1 MDWKTARAASAAV
14 AGLAI
19 AGTALAE
26 EVMVIARQ
34 DAWTVYLRE
43 AGGTRLCFA
52 AAQPRQSEPATA
64 KRDPIYFYV
73 SSWPRDGVR
82 SEVSIKLG
90 YALKKGSTVTVAVGQ
105 AAFKLTT
112 KDDRAFPSEE
122 DERRLIEVLRKGGT
136 MTVSGVSERGT
147 QTKDTYP
154 LTGAVAAL
162 DTIARGCS

>member
-1 MDWKTARAASAAV
+1 
-14 AGLAI
+14 
-19 AGTALAE
+19 
-26 EVMVIARQ
+26 MVIAKQ

-43 AGGTRLCFA
+43 ANGARLCFA

-73 SSWPRDGVR
+73 STWPRDGVK
-82 SEVSIKLG
+82 SEVSVKLG
-90 YALKKGSTVTVAVGQ
+90 YALKKGSTVTVAVGP
-105 AAFKLTT
+105 ASFKLTT
-112 KDDRAFPSEE
+112 KDDRAFLSDDG
-122 DERRLIEVLRKGGT
+122 DERRLIDVLRKGGT

-154 LTGAVAAL
+154 LAGAVAAL